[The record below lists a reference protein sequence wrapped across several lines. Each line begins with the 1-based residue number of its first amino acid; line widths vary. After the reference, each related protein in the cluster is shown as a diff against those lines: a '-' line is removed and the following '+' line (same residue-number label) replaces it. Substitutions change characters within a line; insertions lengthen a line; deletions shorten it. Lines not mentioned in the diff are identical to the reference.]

1 MYILKL
7 EADDSE
13 DFDQALLKHYNQ
25 IIQETKTA
33 INDLVGLEAPSKL
46 NIEEKYKPH

>member
-13 DFDQALLKHYNQ
+13 DFD
-25 IIQETKTA
+25 
-33 INDLVGLEAPSKL
+33 
-46 NIEEKYKPH
+46 